1 MPRPY
6 LFAMSNSIKV
16 AVAGLG
22 AVGMP
27 VSRWLDQGVPGLE
40 LVAISAG
47 DMARAKERV
56 ADFKTPPPVL
66 PLPELAEVADVI
78 VEALPPSKYLEIAAP
93 VVAAGKTLVAVTVS
107 QLIDNMD
114 LVERARETGGR
125 IIVPTGALAAFDAVR
140 AAAKGT
146 INSIVMAT
154 RKPPSSFA
162 NAPFVKEMGLDLDTL
177 TEPVCLYQGSVRG
190 VAQSFP
196 ANVNVAVALSLAGIG
211 PDKTQYE
218 IWADP
223 GVTRNTH
230 SVVLDSEETHL
241 EFSIAGRQSA
251 ENPATG
257 ALTPLAV
264 MTTLEGMVTPLRIG
278 S

>member
-1 MPRPY
+1 
-6 LFAMSNSIKV
+6 MSDTIKI
-16 AVAGLG
+16 AIAGLG

-27 VSRWLDQGVPGLE
+27 VAKWLDQGVPGLQ
-40 LVAISAG
+40 LVAVSAG

-56 ADFKTPPPVL
+56 ADFKSPPPIL
-66 PLPELAEVADVI
+66 PLADLAEVADIV
-78 VEALPPSKYLEIAAP
+78 VEALPPSKYLEIAVP
-93 VVAAGKTLVAVTVS
+93 VIEAGKTLVAVTVS
-107 QLIDNMD
+107 QLLDNMD
-114 LVERARETGGR
+114 LIECARQTGGR
-125 IIVPTGALAAFDAVR
+125 IIVPTGALAAFDAIR

-146 INSIVMAT
+146 INSLVMAT

-162 NAPFVKEMGLDLDTL
+162 KVQFVKDMGLDMETL
-177 TEPVCLYQGSVRG
+177 SEPVCLYKGSVRG

-223 GVTRNTH
+223 GVSRNTH

-264 MTTLEGMVTPLRIG
+264 MTTLESMVSPLRIG